1 VRSFAGL
8 GAGFV
13 AVFALSGCGEPV
25 GSSGF
30 VDIPGIGSTRIDVP
44 RPTGPTSAACD
55 ADPLPPA
62 SDATVAER
70 VADLREIGL
79 FADRTELSDA
89 ALAVEVEAAIT
100 ETGGT
105 SPDVPPGILDLAVA
119 EQDRTRV
126 WWRDLEADVSDGN
139 DVYAQTVAEWGEI
152 SVGAFEPTE
161 IIESWESPEGPVTVD
176 YVQSGITHTLTPGY
190 LEDWIDP
197 GIVVGIN
204 ETIAD
209 SGRRF
214 EMYKAFDQTAFVMAL
229 TDDERRAF
237 EARGWCF
244 E

>member
-1 VRSFAGL
+1 MRHSWSRSRRR
-8 GAGFV
+8 
-13 AVFALSGCGEPV
+13 S
-25 GSSGF
+25 
-30 VDIPGIGSTRIDVP
+30 P
-44 RPTGPTSAACD
+44 RRGH
-55 ADPLPPA
+55 
-62 SDATVAER
+62 
-70 VADLREIGL
+70 I
-79 FADRTELSDA
+79 
-89 ALAVEVEAAIT
+89 
-100 ETGGT
+100 
-105 SPDVPPGILDLAVA
+105 PDVPPGILDLAVA

-139 DVYAQTVAEWGEI
+139 DVYAQTVTEWGEI
-152 SVGAFEPTE
+152 SVGTFEPTE
-161 IIESWESPEGPVTVD
+161 IIESWEGPEGPVTVD